1 MWQNTLEFSG
11 TSVSLTAY
19 WTSGYETASIDFGG
33 VEGDCAAS
41 IGASTQSYING
52 DPVNCYQGGQW
63 NADLTAR
70 HTFSDKYTVYMDVLN
85 VFNIEPEFDPSA
97 AYSLFNYNPAWAGP
111 NILGRYYRLGVKFD
125 F

>member
-1 MWQNTLEFSG
+1 MSQNTLEFSG

-33 VEGDCAAS
+33 VEGGCAAS
-41 IGASTQSYING
+41 IGASTQSYIHG
-52 DPVNCYQGGQW
+52 DPANCYQGGQW

-70 HTFSDKYTVYMDVLN
+70 HTFSEKYTVYMDVLN

-97 AYSLFNYNPAWAGP
+97 AYSLFNY
-111 NILGRYYRLGVKFD
+111 RSE
-125 F
+125 